1 MGGKEGLVDT
11 ETAAEVLAM
20 VAELCDALEAES
32 ASAADALHSGYLH
45 DGKSR
50 ADWEAQFAAWYTGY
64 DAIEAT
70 PTLRRVLTVD
80 AGVHP
85 FLAAPDRLEWRL
97 TVTGVPTGGGRAET
111 LLDHEPGFLNDD
123 LHYLGTE
130 GGEFVFVG
138 NDESAPFAINMPI
151 AAGDG
156 DLVTFGLWPYGV
168 HGGGHPEGHPGI
180 DIEYAPGAPVR
191 AAAAGTVTYIG
202 NNTHF
207 PTQWDLLLEVR
218 PGVVAQYD
226 HMGTVDPSISVGVAV
241 TEGQVLGGASSPLP
255 HTVIHFGLRHGVET
269 LCPTD
274 YLNAAGQATF
284 DAMWVTAR
292 YAEELVEPLANNP
305 VDVTFPL
312 TSSRTRVS
320 GTLPERIE
328 FTRLDAT
335 TYDTTYILFDA
346 TDTAI
351 ESGTASFDPFN
362 AIGELDLIPT
372 SPAGPTRLAVLDIQG
387 EDLWIDWD
395 TTTRPTSLAG
405 ASHYRVDSPG
415 R

>member
-1 MGGKEGLVDT
+1 MILRGVIGEPDLIAAIHLHHIDFKVTVSFRREGEMSTIWRPRRVVFMSRIFGQSCLLTPVNIHHIDFEIAISVGGESNLRHRLRLLAGL
-11 ETAAEVLAM
+11 
-20 VAELCDALEAES
+20 
-32 ASAADALHSGYLH
+32 
-45 DGKSR
+45 
-50 ADWEAQFAAWYTGY
+50 
-64 DAIEAT
+64 
-70 PTLRRVLTVD
+70 PTLPAPESPGRV
-80 AGVHP
+80 GPQEFH
-85 FLAAPDRLEWRL
+85 
-97 TVTGVPTGGGRAET
+97 
-111 LLDHEPGFLNDD
+111 
-123 LHYLGTE
+123 LGTE